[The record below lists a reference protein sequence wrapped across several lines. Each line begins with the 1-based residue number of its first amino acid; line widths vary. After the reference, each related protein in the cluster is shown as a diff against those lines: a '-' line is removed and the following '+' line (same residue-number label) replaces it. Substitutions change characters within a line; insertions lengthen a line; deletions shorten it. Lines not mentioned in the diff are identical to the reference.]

1 MKNVTSAGP
10 LYFIYTTKEGIKMY
24 YGYVHSKLKNGQNIN
39 FSWHLQKVEDLH
51 GNYYEYTYA
60 EHQGEVYLSNILYTK
75 NTTLGLNHYNN
86 ITFHYSSRT
95 DKNQYFEAGLSF
107 SQSLLLDKIEIRGE
121 YGNLFKN
128 YIFKY
133 GYNGIFSMLN
143 EVVEQGTDGSE
154 LNSTIFKYG
163 TNVETFT
170 TQSINAAPNQHKDV
184 YYGDFDSDGIADML
198 CHYYDNNNGQL
209 TYTGF
214 AIWKRSTTSAN
225 WYQSSPLISTPGNY
239 EFNKQPFTVNSFIP
253 NDFNGDGR
261 SDILFIKTSVD
272 QSGKKI
278 IDFFK
283 IYYPNETATDF
294 TEETIYPPNIT
305 SGTTNGIFN
314 VSGNNQGYN
323 FITIGDFDGDGKAD
337 FIVVLSNNTGFKNF
351 FIKPGNPTTIAQIEN
366 IYAANSNYD
375 GLNILDQNGKL
386 YAIEMNGDGKSE
398 LMVVE
403 NSQTKLYEVIKN
415 PGNSTQ
421 PWKFNLM
428 MTDGYPTKWHDIVQ
442 FGDFNGDGKTDVITN
457 VISTGFKELAINNGE
472 KWIGSPL
479 QLEPF
484 SNNYP
489 SYNDHK
495 VKVGDFNGDGKSDYL
510 HYYTRVNNGVFYQ
523 DYFDYYISQGND
535 FQKKQKIGTPT
546 IFNEL
551 IIGDFNGDG
560 KDDIAG
566 KKAWNNPLIVH
577 SLDAGFNN
585 QLLLKIKNGHGLV
598 HEFVYSRLNSG
609 ESFYTK
615 NTPSSYPLNVL
626 NAPLWCVRMFNKR
639 DGIGGI
645 NTNYHQYQNLY
656 FHKSGKGLLGYQTRG
671 LIDLLLDRKIET
683 ENLFNSSQNILH
695 VNTSK
700 TFKYSNNELLVQNFP
715 SYQFISLSGGRYKMQ
730 DGGTNLWDM
739 KLGVVNSIA
748 YTYDNY
754 GNPLTKTE
762 SISNIVIFPGNNP
775 YYTITTTVPSYI
787 TSGGLVPTH
796 PSSVTLQKQRF
807 INGSGVFT
815 KTTTFTYNNKAKVL
829 AQTEF
834 SGLPKAVTTN
844 FTYNGF
850 GNLIGQSV
858 AAQNMPTRTES
869 YAYDD
874 KQRFVIS
881 QSVPCSSCPGS
892 PTLTEIMNYDPFWG
906 KVTYKKDAQCQQ
918 FSNSYDAFGR
928 LSSTT
933 DNYGITSTYSYN
945 WVTGISNQLSRTT
958 IVTPNK
964 PFIQKGYDILG
975 RETATYS
982 QNKDGQTIR
991 SFITYNNKGQK
1002 VGETNTHYFSE
1013 TPLYTNYSYDS
1024 YNRLSQVQNFQGTT
1038 STAYEYPAGTK
1049 TLKATTTFPDG
1060 RTKVQITDATGA
1072 IQSVEDGG
1080 GLLSYEYNANN
1091 EVIVTKKDGISVLS
1105 NSYDDYGRI
1114 NQTIDPNAGT
1124 INYEY
1129 NAFGDLY
1136 RQTDNSGNLTE
1147 TQYDGLGRTTAIISS
1162 EGTIE
1167 YEYGV
1172 HNVYIP
1178 PHITLPGFPP
1188 VPGTYCPTQV
1198 LTKITGYNGFEQTF
1212 TYNDRLR
1219 PIIKYET
1226 IDGQTYGTFYNYAL
1240 NGDLLQTTYP
1250 SGVTVQNIY
1259 NSFGFLTEKKDQNN
1273 NSLYQLLATNGMRQA
1288 TQFKLGNNLTSSI
1301 SYTNGFPQ
1309 SYNTAGVQSLQF
1321 DFNFASGNLSMRR
1334 DLIKNKEE
1342 IFTFD
1347 HLNRLVSA
1355 QVAGQSL
1362 INYHYDLPS
1371 AQSLGNISAKKDV
1384 GNYKYEPSRIN
1395 AVSSIQNATLTS
1407 LPPQNISTDDQRIT
1421 YTSLQRPA
1429 TIEEGDYSYEL
1440 TYAPENERIKTE
1452 KRFQGETVETRYYFE
1467 GCELIITPN
1476 GSKWVTYVNGA
1487 NGLASMIVT
1496 ENNIHKNYFTYTDHL
1511 GSILTVTNA
1520 AGIVVAE
1527 QNFDAWGARRDPN
1540 TWISLPPQAGYVV
1553 DWLSRGYTGHE
1564 HLSEFA
1570 LINMNAR
1577 LYDPIVGRM
1586 LSADNYVSDMFSSQ
1600 AYNRYTYANNNP
1612 MCYIDPD
1619 GNLAW
1624 FVPVIAGAVIGA
1636 YMGGSVAN
1644 NNFNLFKW
1652 QYDAKTWTGIGI
1664 GAITGALSGGGWSL
1678 GLSAIGQSGIWATA
1692 GKVILAGKIVNTV
1705 ITAASL
1711 ISNFENG
1718 ARLMAGRYYTDENR
1732 TFGGQLLQGLS
1743 RYTWEGFQT
1752 WMGYNYT
1759 QLRNTTS
1766 RNGTVHYLGGATILN
1781 RETGSGGWWGVTM
1794 GNYMNTLDVI
1804 SGNRNVP
1811 ISWENE
1817 GIQHEYGHTLQSR
1830 IFGPAYF
1837 IPIMPWSGIS
1847 AWLFL
1852 RTHDNRWFE
1861 RGADRNWNTYFR
1873 NHLQ

>member
-1 MKNVTSAGP
+1 METQMV
-10 LYFIYTTKEGIKMY
+10 F
-24 YGYVHSKLKNGQNIN
+24 
-39 FSWHLQKVEDLH
+39 
-51 GNYYEYTYA
+51 
-60 EHQGEVYLSNILYTK
+60 
-75 NTTLGLNHYNN
+75 
-86 ITFHYSSRT
+86 
-95 DKNQYFEAGLSF
+95 
-107 SQSLLLDKIEIRGE
+107 LLLTM
-121 YGNLFKN
+121 
-128 YIFKY
+128 
-133 GYNGIFSMLN
+133 ML
-143 EVVEQGTDGSE
+143 
-154 LNSTIFKYG
+154 
-163 TNVETFT
+163 
-170 TQSINAAPNQHKDV
+170 
-184 YYGDFDSDGIADML
+184 
-198 CHYYDNNNGQL
+198 
-209 TYTGF
+209 
-214 AIWKRSTTSAN
+214 
-225 WYQSSPLISTPGNY
+225 
-239 EFNKQPFTVNSFIP
+239 
-253 NDFNGDGR
+253 
-261 SDILFIKTSVD
+261 
-272 QSGKKI
+272 
-278 IDFFK
+278 
-283 IYYPNETATDF
+283 
-294 TEETIYPPNIT
+294 
-305 SGTTNGIFN
+305 
-314 VSGNNQGYN
+314 
-323 FITIGDFDGDGKAD
+323 
-337 FIVVLSNNTGFKNF
+337 
-351 FIKPGNPTTIAQIEN
+351 
-366 IYAANSNYD
+366 
-375 GLNILDQNGKL
+375 
-386 YAIEMNGDGKSE
+386 
-398 LMVVE
+398 
-403 NSQTKLYEVIKN
+403 
-415 PGNSTQ
+415 
-421 PWKFNLM
+421 
-428 MTDGYPTKWHDIVQ
+428 
-442 FGDFNGDGKTDVITN
+442 
-457 VISTGFKELAINNGE
+457 
-472 KWIGSPL
+472 
-479 QLEPF
+479 
-484 SNNYP
+484 
-489 SYNDHK
+489 
-495 VKVGDFNGDGKSDYL
+495 
-510 HYYTRVNNGVFYQ
+510 
-523 DYFDYYISQGND
+523 
-535 FQKKQKIGTPT
+535 
-546 IFNEL
+546 
-551 IIGDFNGDG
+551 
-560 KDDIAG
+560 
-566 KKAWNNPLIVH
+566 
-577 SLDAGFNN
+577 
-585 QLLLKIKNGHGLV
+585 
-598 HEFVYSRLNSG
+598 
-609 ESFYTK
+609 
-615 NTPSSYPLNVL
+615 
-626 NAPLWCVRMFNKR
+626 
-639 DGIGGI
+639 
-645 NTNYHQYQNLY
+645 
-656 FHKSGKGLLGYQTRG
+656 
-671 LIDLLLDRKIET
+671 
-683 ENLFNSSQNILH
+683 
-695 VNTSK
+695 
-700 TFKYSNNELLVQNFP
+700 
-715 SYQFISLSGGRYKMQ
+715 
-730 DGGTNLWDM
+730 
-739 KLGVVNSIA
+739 
-748 YTYDNY
+748 
-754 GNPLTKTE
+754 
-762 SISNIVIFPGNNP
+762 SISMERGYIKSRVAMALVTPPINP

-1250 SGVTVQNIY
+1250 SGVSVQNIY

-1384 GNYKYEPSRIN
+1384 GNYKYEPNRIN

-1612 MCYIDPD
+1612 LKYTDPT
-1619 GNLAW
+1619 GEIVWA
-1624 FVPVIAGAVIGA
+1624 PIIIGAVVGA
-1636 YMGGSVAN
+1636 YMGGTMANNGNFNPTQWDYNSGRTWGWMAGGAIVGGISGGIGGAISTSGVPMANTLGIMSSSLTNSIGTHIYTGGQTDISMSFGVGSFNFSTGELGYLGKKGNSALANIGYGFGALANLQDIVAGFHGTVNETRAEHGDGILHARSRGEYVDATGTTQNYDISVAHVN
-1644 NNFNLFKW
+1644 DGIYKYPLVPGDPGYNGLLENLDYARYW
-1652 QYDAKTWTGIGI
+1652 GTHLDDGMYYS
-1664 GAITGALSGGGWSL
+1664 GAAAGWKATIYNVNSKAMGSMYGNIKGGLSLGGGSALKYGYPWGGCYGQVARAL
-1678 GLSAIGQSGIWATA
+1678 FRAGVPTVPFYGFTPHGLVMQLWLRQAGIY
-1692 GKVILAGKIVNTV
+1692 
-1705 ITAASL
+1705 ASPLL
-1711 ISNFENG
+1711 I
-1718 ARLMAGRYYTDENR
+1718 NR
-1732 TFGGQLLQGLS
+1732 
-1743 RYTWEGFQT
+1743 
-1752 WMGYNYT
+1752 
-1759 QLRNTTS
+1759 
-1766 RNGTVHYLGGATILN
+1766 
-1781 RETGSGGWWGVTM
+1781 
-1794 GNYMNTLDVI
+1794 
-1804 SGNRNVP
+1804 
-1811 ISWENE
+1811 
-1817 GIQHEYGHTLQSR
+1817 
-1830 IFGPAYF
+1830 
-1837 IPIMPWSGIS
+1837 
-1847 AWLFL
+1847 
-1852 RTHDNRWFE
+1852 
-1861 RGADRNWNTYFR
+1861 
-1873 NHLQ
+1873 